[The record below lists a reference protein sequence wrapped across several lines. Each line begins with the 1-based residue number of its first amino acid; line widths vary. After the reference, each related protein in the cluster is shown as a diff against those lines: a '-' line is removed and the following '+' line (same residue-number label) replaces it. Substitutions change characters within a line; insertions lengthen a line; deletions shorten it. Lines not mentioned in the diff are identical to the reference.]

1 VGFPQPV
8 FHPATSIRSLTAKHN
23 PSSGPEPVGGT
34 SKVATKA
41 LLWATVIVAVFIRIN
56 SGTGRVTLRE

>member
-1 VGFPQPV
+1 LPQPV

-41 LLWATVIVAVFIRIN
+41 LLWSTVIDKVFILTG
-56 SGTGRVTLRE
+56 SGVC